1 MPPKWGKVWR
11 IVFEKKGE
19 FIFKNYIKKIIV
31 TPPMKAKIKNCSTFF
46 TKTTHKNEEN
56 SWMV

>member
-1 MPPKWGKVWR
+1 MSPKRSKVWQ

-19 FIFKNYIKKIIV
+19 YILKNSIEKRII
-31 TPPMKAKIKNCSTFF
+31 TPPMKAKMKNCSTFF
-46 TKTTHKNEEN
+46 TKTTHKYKEI